1 MLRVISGKYRH
12 RLLEQPPFE
21 ITRPTMDRVREA
33 IMSSLRSNIQGKI
46 VLELYAGSG
55 AMSIETISNGAA
67 KAVVVENSHE
77 AVKIIRKNI
86 STLGIEN
93 MDIFELNVQ
102 TFLTKYTGRVFD
114 YIFVDPPYKNYD
126 DLNQAL
132 ELIKT
137 NKFLD
142 KYGYIIVETDNLDKI
157 KIPQGMIINKAKK
170 FGAVFLAFIA
180 NII

>member
-33 IMSSLRSNIQGKI
+33 IMSSLRNNIQGKI

-86 STLGIEN
+86 SLS
-93 MDIFELNVQ
+93 
-102 TFLTKYTGRVFD
+102 
-114 YIFVDPPYKNYD
+114 
-126 DLNQAL
+126 
-132 ELIKT
+132 LIH
-137 NKFLD
+137 
-142 KYGYIIVETDNLDKI
+142 I
-157 KIPQGMIINKAKK
+157 
-170 FGAVFLAFIA
+170 
-180 NII
+180 